1 MMNSPV
7 ITKRIRIHGTF
18 TLASPLR
25 ISSGQEERDGSRG
38 VDIFVLKDEMERPF
52 IPGTSIAGALRSR
65 VHWEHPEWE
74 PLLFGYAEGDRA
86 LQSAVTVTDSTLDQ
100 AEIVV
105 RDGVHIDTYTG
116 TTVEKHRYDYEA
128 VERGAAGEL
137 SLMLVIRQYHE
148 EEAERLGTSMTDLAK
163 YLTDMLAGGI
173 RLGSL
178 TTKGF
183 GLLSFADVQALTYDF
198 TKADDV
204 AAWLLQKQPS
214 SGPYKGTARPAD
226 QGLRIEGTFALRTS
240 LLVRNTDV
248 SDADRQNHVHAVMK
262 QSRHDYVIPGTTV
275 KGVLRHQ
282 AAYILRRLG
291 KSPDLLRQL
300 MGFSDEKG
308 SESTQQ
314 KSRFYTE
321 EVYFRQ
327 GVKEKKQTRNAVD
340 RFTGATIESKLFA
353 EKPVWQEVP
362 DTPVFTLAF
371 SIDRCQDW
379 EAGLA
384 LFLLR
389 DLWTGRIALGA
400 DKAIGRGY
408 LKGTSAR
415 IVYNGKEAV
424 LDEKGAVL
432 SDDIGLEALAQAL
445 VQYDGM
451 QEVAQ

>member
-1 MMNSPV
+1 MNSPV

-25 ISSGQEERDGSRG
+25 ISSGQAERDGSKG
-38 VDIFVLKDEMERPF
+38 VDIFVLKDEMECPF
-52 IPGTSIAGALRSR
+52 IPGTSIAGVLRSR

-74 PLLFGYAEGDRA
+74 TLLFGHAEEDTA
-86 LQSAVTVTDSTLDQ
+86 LQSAVTVMDSTLDQ

-105 RDGVHIDTYTG
+105 RDGVHIDSYAG
-116 TTVEKHRYDYEA
+116 TTIEKHRYDYEA
-128 VERGAAGEL
+128 VERGATGEV

-148 EEAERLGTSMTDLAK
+148 QTAQRLGTSMTDMAHYLA
-163 YLTDMLAGGI
+163 DMLAGGI

-183 GLLSFADVQALTYDF
+183 GLLAFDKVQSWTYDF
-198 TKADDV
+198 TRADDV
-204 AAWLLQKQPS
+204 AAWLQQKQPS
-214 SGPYKGTARPAD
+214 SSPYTGTARPAV
-226 QGLRIEGTFALRTS
+226 QGLRIEGSFALRTS

-248 SDADRQNHVHAVMK
+248 SDAERQNHIHAIMK
-262 QSRHDYVIPGTTV
+262 RSRHDYVIPGTTV
-275 KGVLRHQ
+275 KGVMRHQ

-308 SESTQQ
+308 SKSAQQ
-314 KSRFYTE
+314 KSRFYTDE
-321 EVYFRQ
+321 IYFRQ
-327 GVKEKKQTRNAVD
+327 GVKEKKQTRNAID

-362 DTPVFTLAF
+362 DAPVFTLTF

-389 DLWTGRIALGA
+389 DLWTGRVALGA
-400 DKAIGRGY
+400 DKAVGRGY
-408 LKGTSAR
+408 LQGKSAR

-424 LDEKGAVL
+424 LDENGAVL
-432 SDDIGLEALAQAL
+432 SDNIGLEALAQAL
-445 VQYDGM
+445 VQYDGT